1 MIQQVIK
8 FWKLCLELH
17 FRLLKLA
24 CLLLRSKLKVLE
36 LLVGASHNL
45 HLQFY
50 LILELLFGKHVAII
64 QVIIQFLFRSIS
76 HQSIA
81 ATNVEVDIRQRIQ
94 TKIIESWI
102 YFHYRHHFQEQ
113 AQLGNLYSLFH
124 DINAIEVA
132 ENDTLIDKVLNVT
145 AILLANLFKFSY
157 E

>member
-1 MIQQVIK
+1 M
-8 FWKLCLELH
+8 
-17 FRLLKLA
+17 
-24 CLLLRSKLKVLE
+24 KVLE

-50 LILELLFGKHVAII
+50 LVLELLFGKHVAII

-102 YFHYRHHFQEQ
+102 YFHYRYHLQEQ
-113 AQLGNLYSLFH
+113 TQLGNLYSLFH
-124 DINAIEVA
+124 DIYAIEVA